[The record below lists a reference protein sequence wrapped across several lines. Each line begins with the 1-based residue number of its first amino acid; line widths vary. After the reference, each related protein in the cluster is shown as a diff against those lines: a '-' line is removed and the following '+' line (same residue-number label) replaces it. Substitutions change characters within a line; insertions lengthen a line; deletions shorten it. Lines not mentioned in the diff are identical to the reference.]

1 MASPRHPS
9 ASISPPLSQWKRI
22 EFQRFSKT
30 FLQPHR
36 RRTAVSAGDPQ
47 SSDCRTNRR
56 GWTSG
61 FCGVAASHARAVTGN
76 RTSPRDGPV
85 RGQTSLEPNDLSP
98 SHGRSLP

>member
-22 EFQRFSKT
+22 EFQRFSKIC
-30 FLQPHR
+30 LQPHR
-36 RRTAVSAGDPQ
+36 RRTAVSAGDLQ
-47 SSDCRTNRR
+47 SSDCRTNRQ

-61 FCGVAASHARAVTGN
+61 ICGVAASHARAVTGN
-76 RTSPRDGPV
+76 RTRLHDRPA
-85 RGQTSLEPNDLSP
+85 RGQTSLEPNDLSQ